1 LCLNKNGLC
10 VIKIIISLTKTV
22 NQKQRFISQILNDLI
37 QLVSD
42 PFGNYAVSQIFEK
55 WEPKVCKP
63 IYDKLTN
70 KIFELS
76 IQKYSSCVIEKCLE
90 YGDKN
95 TCSTFIKEI
104 TNSQRLSALVS
115 HSYGNFVIQKA
126 LKLAQGD
133 ERNNLIMAI
142 ERSFPQIQDKK
153 IRMKWQEII
162 QNSNNE
168 FEIEQSPY
176 YEDPYPIQSEHLY

>member
-1 LCLNKNGLC
+1 M
-10 VIKIIISLTKTV
+10 
-22 NQKQRFISQILNDLI
+22 
-37 QLVSD
+37 
-42 PFGNYAVSQIFEK
+42 
-55 WEPKVCKP
+55 CKP